1 MDLQTLFDL
10 HNKTVVITGGAGY
23 LGSAMSEVLVANG
36 AKLYIMGKDHQKNKD
51 FADKLR
57 KKYGLTRCESVT
69 FDIDSKES
77 IETAVNDIIKKE
89 ECIDVLINNAA
100 YSCSRPLHEYTD
112 DEWEQGINGTINGV
126 YRVTKCVLPYMMEAK
141 KGNVINIASMYG
153 MVAPDM
159 SIYGNSGQNNP
170 ANYGAGKAAIIQL
183 TKYIASVY
191 AKYGI
196 RSNSI
201 SPGPFPNESVQ
212 KDKVFIENL
221 CKKNPMQRIGKPKD
235 LQGIILYLASDASSY
250 TNGQNIAVDGG
261 WTAW

>member
-1 MDLQTLFDL
+1 MDLQELFDL

-23 LGSAMSEVLVANG
+23 LGSAMSEVLVAYG
-36 AKLYIMGKDHQKNKD
+36 AKLYIMGRDHKKNKE

-57 KKYGLTRCESVT
+57 EEYDLGKCESVT
-69 FDIDSKES
+69 FDIDNKDS
-77 IETAVNDIIKKE
+77 IEAAINKIIKKE

-112 DEWEQGINGTINGV
+112 DEWERGINGTINGV
-126 YRVTKCVLPYMMEAK
+126 YRVTKCVLPYMMGAK
-141 KGNVINIASMYG
+141 KGNIINIASMYG

-191 AKYGI
+191 ARYGI
-196 RSNSI
+196 RANAI
-201 SPGPFPNESVQ
+201 SPGPFPNENVQ
-212 KDKVFIENL
+212 KNKDFINNL
-221 CKKNPMQRIGKPKD
+221 CSKNPMNRIGVPRD